1 MGVAELGSSIHLLP
15 CQEVLVDLVAQ
26 LLLPCLLSVPLLSR
40 DWGEVVPKEW
50 LVEGGVQQRRR

>member
-1 MGVAELGSSIHLLP
+1 M
-15 CQEVLVDLVAQ
+15 DLVAQ